1 MHTIQIISIAGRER
15 KILKNCRCTTCAQ
28 KMHKQII
35 IALIVLRLDG
45 YHGFNRSLH
54 NPRKLPSS
62 SSPLRVASTTAW
74 ATSNDGLGEL
84 WYHSIL
90 NLLLVWLSFR
100 FSVC

>member
-1 MHTIQIISIAGRER
+1 MHIIQIISNLQDANLQYP
-15 KILKNCRCTTCAQ
+15 KIVDGTTCAQ

-45 YHGFNRSLH
+45 YHGFNRSRH

-74 ATSNDGLGEL
+74 ATSNDGLGEYYG
-84 WYHSIL
+84 W
-90 NLLLVWLSFR
+90 
-100 FSVC
+100 